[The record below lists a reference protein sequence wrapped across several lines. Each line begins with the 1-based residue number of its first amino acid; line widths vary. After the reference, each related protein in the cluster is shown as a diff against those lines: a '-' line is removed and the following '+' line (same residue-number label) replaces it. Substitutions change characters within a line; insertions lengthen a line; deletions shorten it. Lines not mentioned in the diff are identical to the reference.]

1 MVVFECLNQR
11 ALYTK
16 QNSREDFR
24 RGNVVR
30 VSTKKKHKNYS
41 LTFACSSY
49 RPDSA
54 FFSAG
59 RGESM
64 AVYYA
69 VICLYAD
76 GMMELL
82 PLFDW
87 TAEALTDTVLPVTV
101 RSPAP
106 SHYCV
111 SLYLLQIK

>member
-1 MVVFECLNQR
+1 
-11 ALYTK
+11 
-16 QNSREDFR
+16 
-24 RGNVVR
+24 
-30 VSTKKKHKNYS
+30 
-41 LTFACSSY
+41 
-49 RPDSA
+49 
-54 FFSAG
+54 
-59 RGESM
+59 M